1 MLFVL
6 HVIRFTNKWYKHT
19 ILRLKMGSFFSKT
32 PRPLQEQLL
41 TQYASILSGDLLLVP
56 STELEVALNSEMWAH
71 VGMIVRIGDKYQVYH
86 GGIFEDIDEYVSR
99 HPSIQLRQLKTD
111 IGQETI
117 YQFAQQS
124 AETMMTT
131 TVDQCDR
138 EGYAIAIVLQL
149 MGLIGTKRLVGIRP
163 YHFAVSD
170 ELLPYYSEASE
181 LGFSPL
187 L

>member
-1 MLFVL
+1 
-6 HVIRFTNKWYKHT
+6 
-19 ILRLKMGSFFSKT
+19 MGSFFSISK
-32 PRPLQEQLL
+32 RPLQEQLL

-56 STELEVALNSEMWAH
+56 STELEVTLNSEMWAH

-86 GGIFEDIDEYVSR
+86 GGIFDGIDEYVSR
-99 HPSIQLRQLKTD
+99 HPSIQLRQLKAD
-111 IGQETI
+111 IGQENI
-117 YQFAQQS
+117 YKFAHQS

-131 TVDQCDR
+131 TVDQCDC

-149 MGLIGTKRLVGIRP
+149 MGLIDTKRLVGIRP

-170 ELLPYYSEASE
+170 DLLPYYSEASE
-181 LGFSPL
+181 LGVSPL